1 MRLEEQYVSPP
12 SNLMR
17 DYINGDHTIR
27 NYFSYEP
34 LQSEFEARYN
44 KLRAHSAD
52 RPKISEIIRGFMEP
66 NGISEAAAAHLSDF
80 ENGAPV
86 VVTGQQAGLL
96 SGPLYTV
103 HKAISV
109 ILLAKQASEQLGT
122 KVVPVF
128 WIAGEDH
135 DLAEISHLYREVNH
149 RVDKLNFPHA
159 EYGKH
164 TASTAVL
171 NKEKVRSFLEEYF
184 RSLPET
190 EYSKS
195 LHELAF
201 SFLQKTATF
210 TDFFSAILNYF
221 FHEEGLLYIDAAYPE
236 LRKYE
241 APYFM
246 KMIER
251 SEEIAESVYSTEQSL
266 VQDGYSAVI
275 GAEKNAANLF
285 VIVEG
290 ERILLQRESGKFA
303 GNNGAVSFTDEELM
317 EIARTTPERL
327 SNNVVT
333 RPIMQ
338 EMVFPVLAF
347 VGGPGEIAYWA
358 AFKGAFRLLEMEMP
372 VVMPRLNMTLVT
384 RQTESLLKKYNLTFS
399 DVVSDR
405 KIASLKVEL
414 EEAIREK
421 KAELLIDEL
430 QIKLTAEYEEINLQF
445 SQVSK
450 GLTPLVEK
458 NLQIHLKQLTFLK
471 HKLQDEVML
480 QHSTQ
485 FNHYAFIENELLPNN
500 GFQERIYN
508 PFPYLNF
515 YGLDLIKDILKLRIQ
530 YDKNHKIIYL

>member
-1 MRLEEQYVSPP
+1 MRLEEQYAAPP
-12 SNLMR
+12 SKLMK
-17 DYINGDHTIR
+17 DYINGEHTIR
-27 NYFSYEP
+27 RYFSYEP
-34 LQSEFEARYN
+34 LQSEFEARLN
-44 KLRAHSAD
+44 KLRSHSAD
-52 RPKISEIIRGFMEP
+52 RKKLSGIISGYMKP
-66 NGISEAAAAHLSDF
+66 NGISETAAAHLNDF

-86 VVTGQQAGLL
+86 VVTGQQAGLM

-109 ILLAKQASEQLGT
+109 ILLAKQASEQLNT
-122 KVVPVF
+122 KVVPLF

-149 RVDKLNFPHA
+149 RVEKLNFPHA

-164 TASTAVL
+164 SASTAML

-184 RSLPET
+184 RGLPET
-190 EYSKS
+190 EHSKS
-195 LHELAF
+195 LHGLAF
-201 SFLQKTATF
+201 SYLDNSATF

-221 FHEEGLLYIDAAYPE
+221 FKEEGLLYIDAACPE
-236 LRKYE
+236 LRAYE
-241 APYFM
+241 APYFV

-251 SEEIAESVYSTEQSL
+251 SEEIAASVYETEQAL

-275 GAEKNAANLF
+275 GVEKNAANLF
-285 VIVEG
+285 ITVNG
-290 ERILLQRESGKFA
+290 ERILLQREKGVFT
-303 GNNGAVSFTDEELM
+303 GNNGSVSFTYEELVG
-317 EIARTTPERL
+317 IAKTSPDLL

-333 RPIMQ
+333 RPLMQ

-358 AFKGAFRLLEMEMP
+358 AFKGAFNLLDMEMP
-372 VVMPRLNMTLVT
+372 VVMPRLNMTLIT
-384 RQTESLLKKYNLTFS
+384 RQTESLLTKYNLTFLN
-399 DVVSDR
+399 VVNEH
-405 KIASLKVEL
+405 KVTALKAEL

-421 KAELLIDEL
+421 KAEALIESL
-430 QIKLTAEYEEINLQF
+430 QEKLAVEYEEIKEQF
-445 SQVSK
+445 SLISK
-450 GLTPLVEK
+450 GLTPIVEK

-485 FNHYAFIENELLPNN
+485 FNHYAMIENELLPNS

-508 PFPYLNF
+508 PFPYLNL
-515 YGLDLIKDILKLRIQ
+515 YGLDLVKDILKLRIS

>member
-1 MRLEEQYVSPP
+1 MRLEEQYAASP
-12 SNLMR
+12 SKLMR
-17 DYINGDHTIR
+17 DYISGEHTIR
-27 NYFSYEP
+27 SYFSYEP
-34 LQSEFEARYN
+34 LESAFSARFE
-44 KLRAHSAD
+44 KLRAHEAD
-52 RPKISEIIRGFMEP
+52 REKLSGIIRSYMEP
-66 NGISEAAAAHLSDF
+66 HGISEAAASHLADF

-109 ILLAKQASEQLGT
+109 IVLAKQAAEQLGT

-135 DLAEISHLYREVNH
+135 DLAEISHLYREVNN
-149 RVDKLNFPHA
+149 RVDKLNFPFA
-159 EYGKH
+159 EYGKNS
-164 TASTAVL
+164 ASTAVL
-171 NKEKVRSFLEEYF
+171 NKEKVHSFLEEYF

-190 EYSKS
+190 EHSKQ

-201 SFLQKTATF
+201 SFLEKASTF
-210 TDFFSAILNYF
+210 TDFFAALLNYF
-221 FHEEGLLYIDAAYPE
+221 FQEEGLLFIDAAYPQ
-236 LRKYE
+236 LREYE
-241 APYFM
+241 SPYFM

-251 SEEIAESVYSTEQSL
+251 SEEIAATVFETEQAL
-266 VQDGYSAVI
+266 VADGYTAVI
-275 GAEKNAANLF
+275 GAEQNAANIF
-285 VIVEG
+285 ITVKG
-290 ERILLQRESGKFA
+290 ERILLQREGDKFL
-303 GNNGAVSFTDEELM
+303 GNNGAVSLTHEELM
-317 EIARTTPERL
+317 EVAKTTPERL

-358 AFKGAFRLLEMEMP
+358 AFKGAFELLEMELP
-372 VVMPRLNMTLVT
+372 VVMPRLNMTLIT
-384 RQTESLLKKYNLTFS
+384 RQTESLLKKYQLTFS
-399 DVVSDR
+399 DVVNEQ
-405 KIASLKVEL
+405 KVLQLKAEL
-414 EEAIREK
+414 EENIREIE
-421 KAELLIDEL
+421 AEALIEQL
-430 QIKLTAEYEEINLQF
+430 QSNLMDGYKEINERF
-445 SQVSK
+445 SEISK

-458 NLQIHLKQLTFLK
+458 NLQLHLKQLTFLK

-485 FNHYAFIENELLPNN
+485 FEHYAFIENELLPNN

-508 PFPYLNF
+508 PFPYMNL
-515 YGLDLIKDILKLRIQ
+515 YGLNLVKDILKLRIR